1 MAEIQKGQILTPEKK
16 DILVN
21 QIQSELSEVSDA
33 ISSGQYGQAA
43 MDLLKKNTDKLQ
55 GVLNDLLSKKG
66 VVTPTETNNTLDIL
80 NTSKKERLQGDFMG
94 GIKMGTIYLVGGIL
108 AIVGVYFLVKKYG
121 K

>member
-1 MAEIQKGQILTPEKK
+1 MAEVQKGQILTPEKK

-21 QIQSELSEVSDA
+21 QVKAELSSVSDA
-33 ISSGQYGQAA
+33 ISNGKYGDAA
-43 MDLLKKNTDKLQ
+43 MEILKKNTSKLQ

-66 VVTPTETNNTLDIL
+66 VVTPSETNATLDIL
-80 NTSKKERLQGDFMG
+80 STSKKDRLQSDFIG
-94 GIKMGTIYLVGGIL
+94 GIKMGTIYLVGGVL